1 MVNFDQAE
9 KDLSEE
15 QTRAEDRHKGIS
27 LLFATSVKRSH
38 GDVIRQPQTVF
49 LAMRE
54 GRRGAVA
61 SDALL
66 QRG

>member
-1 MVNFDQAE
+1 MVNFDQPE

-38 GDVIRQPQTVF
+38 SDVVHQPQSVF
-49 LAMRE
+49 HAMRE
-54 GRRGAVA
+54 GRPGVVA

-66 QRG
+66 PRG